1 MLFCILNPAGFPGDI
16 AEPMIR
22 TIARTVL
29 LAFLSVTLLA
39 PLQGSGD
46 ANAAYKRKSQAGQS
60 ARARYRAARIER
72 RNRVLALRAKAA
84 TEAKAQAAA
93 LRATQ
98 RPAKLLTRQEILTSD
113 PVRLARLGSRLV
125 VGFSSFSEVRPLVE
139 KKAIAGIFITDHNVA
154 GRKAEDVARDIQDL
168 QNIRR
173 AQGMPRLIVAAD
185 QEGGYVSRLSPP
197 LKWQPTLGMVI
208 AKLKTDSEREK
219 AVRDYAEVQAR
230 ELDRLG
236 VTMNFGPVVD
246 LRLGA
251 PRNDGETRI
260 FWRAIDSNPYL
271 VAKVAGWYC
280 DTLTKFN
287 IICTLKHFPGLGRV
301 ARDTHV
307 ATGELKQKLSQ
318 LELSDWLP
326 FRRVMTEPGVA
337 TMVGHVRIDS
347 VDRTT
352 PASFSDT
359 VVNQIIRPRFENDGL
374 LITDDLSMGAVTGS
388 KDGIGGAAVK
398 AFNAGIDLILLCALS
413 THFDTVMS
421 SLIEADIK
429 GETAL
434 VREDETN
441 ERLKRYVF
449 VDDREL
455 PPSTPLQAEQIGPS
469 RAR

>member
-1 MLFCILNPAGFPGDI
+1 
-16 AEPMIR
+16 MIMI
-22 TIARTVL
+22 IARTVV
-29 LAFLSVTLLA
+29 LAFVSVTLLA
-39 PLQGSGD
+39 PLGGSSD
-46 ANAAYKRKSQAGQS
+46 AHAAYKRKSHAGQS
-60 ARARYRAARIER
+60 SRDRYRAARIER
-72 RNRVLALRAKAA
+72 RNRLLAVRAKSAA
-84 TEAKAQAAA
+84 AAKAEAAA
-93 LRATQ
+93 LKATQ
-98 RPAKLLTRQEILTSD
+98 RPAKLLTRAQILASD
-113 PVRLARLGSRLV
+113 PERLARLGSRLV
-125 VGFSSFSEVRPLVE
+125 VGFSSFSEVRSLVE
-139 KKAIAGIFITDHNVA
+139 KKAIAGIFITDNNVA
-154 GRKAEDVARDIQDL
+154 GRKAEDIARHIQDL

-219 AVRDYAEVQAR
+219 AVRDYAELQAR

-236 VTMNFGPVVD
+236 ITMNFGPVVD
-246 LRLGA
+246 LQLGT

-260 FWRAIDSNPYL
+260 YWRAISSNPYV

-307 ATGELKQKLSQ
+307 ASGELKQKLSQ
-318 LELSDWLP
+318 LELSDWVP

-337 TMVGHVRIDS
+337 TMVGHVRIDA
-347 VDRTT
+347 VDPAT
-352 PASFSDT
+352 PASFSEA
-359 VVNQIIRPRFENDGL
+359 VVNQVIRPRFENDGL
-374 LITDDLSMGAVTGS
+374 LITDDFSMGAVTGS
-388 KDGIGGAAVK
+388 KEGVGGAAVK
-398 AFNAGIDLILLCALS
+398 AFNAGIDLILLCALDA
-413 THFDTVMS
+413 HYDIVMS

-434 VREDETN
+434 TREQETT
-441 ERLKRYVF
+441 ERLKHYVF

-455 PPSTPLQAEQIGPS
+455 PPSAPLRAEQGVPPVS
-469 RAR
+469 P